1 MILQTHPEVKAEQ
14 DSSYKPLTVA
24 TIFSYA
30 ANEAQDAIGDINDES
45 IDTSEMN
52 PAPVSFWNLPSLT
65 ITPPLK

>member
-1 MILQTHPEVKAEQ
+1 MFAVSSVDAAKAYYESFRHIQ
-14 DSSYKPLTVA
+14 KGLSRISSYKPLTVA

-52 PAPVSFWNLPSLT
+52 PVP
-65 ITPPLK
+65 